1 MPIAPAVLT
10 AALNRNVEQWDA
22 LTETLGSGGLEP
34 TAFLAS
40 ARASIVLL
48 KPLGRCCRV
57 LRRSMSADISV
68 LERLVTSRDPVSGI
82 GALLGEADSGDTDV
96 QALVWVFRGLSFA
109 ARLVETL
116 VTDME
121 RTTTSAAAAAYD
133 ATLAPHH
140 GAAMRTLYRKGTALL
155 PKRSKLRARVAGART
170 EELLADWCRA
180 VQPALVT
187 LHMLCAER
195 EWGEGLVANDE
206 TVAAAGVGELLEAG
220 DSDGD

>member
-1 MPIAPAVLT
+1 MNPLLCCATGAIFAHESRVHTYTRSMHLGPAALT
-10 AALNRNVEQWDA
+10 AALSRNVEQWDA

-48 KPLGRCCRV
+48 KPLGRCCRL
-57 LRRSMSADISV
+57 LRRSMTADIGA
-68 LERLVTSRDPVSGI
+68 LERLATSRDPVSGM
-82 GALLGEADSGDTDV
+82 GALLGEAESDDAGV

-109 ARLVETL
+109 TRLAEAL
-116 VTDME
+116 VTE
-121 RTTTSAAAAAYD
+121 PGCTTTSAAAGAYD

-155 PKRSKLRARVAGART
+155 PKRSKLRDRVAGART

-195 EWGEGLVANDE
+195 G
-206 TVAAAGVGELLEAG
+206 
-220 DSDGD
+220 